1 MEDLLIKYIVGEADE
16 QERKQ
21 LEGWLAADPANRSAY
36 DKVKT
41 IWENSKMPG
50 VAKTPDVD
58 AAWQRFKVKRAEA
71 EELPEGKMTLRKGG
85 GQWKKIS
92 MAAAAV
98 LIVLS
103 GFLLYWNTPVKYE
116 TLAQSEIVTLP
127 DHSVITLNDNSK
139 LSYSRS
145 FNKKERVVHL
155 EGEGFFDVA
164 KNPEKPFLI
173 HVEDVEVMVLG
184 TSFNV
189 RATKALTEVSVE
201 TGVVKVTKGKEIY
214 TLRANDKLVI
224 NKVNNQAR
232 LGKIENK
239 LYQYYR
245 TNVFV
250 CDGTPL
256 AELVHCLSDA
266 YGVTI
271 KVENPLLMRQP
282 LNAKYSKTD
291 SVQHILETV
300 AQTLSARLEKQG
312 DTFVFK

>member
-21 LEGWLAADPANRSAY
+21 LESWLAADPGNRSSY
-36 DKVKT
+36 ERVKT
-41 IWENSKMPG
+41 IWEHSKLPG
-50 VAKTPDVD
+50 AATIPDVD
-58 AAWQRFKVKRAEA
+58 AAWQRFKVKRAAVEA
-71 EELPEGKMTLRKGG
+71 APEVTMTLGKGG
-85 GQWKKIS
+85 RQWKKIS

-127 DHSVITLNDNSK
+127 DHSVITLNNNSK

-145 FNKKERVVHL
+145 FNKKERVVKL

-164 KNPEKPFLI
+164 KNPGKPFLI
-173 HVEDVEVMVLG
+173 HVEDVDVMVLG

-189 RATKALTEVSVE
+189 RSTNALTEVSVE
-201 TGVVKVTKGKEIY
+201 TGIVKVTKGKEIY
-214 TLRANDKLVI
+214 TLRANEKLVI
-224 NKVNNQAR
+224 SKTNVPAR
-232 LGKIENK
+232 VGKIENK

-256 AELVHCLSDA
+256 QELINCLSDA

-271 KVENPLLMRQP
+271 KVENPLLKRQH
-282 LNAKYSKTD
+282 LTSKYPKTD
-291 SVQHILETV
+291 SVQNILEKV
-300 AQTLSARLEKQG
+300 ALTLSARLEKQG
-312 DTFVFK
+312 DTYVFK